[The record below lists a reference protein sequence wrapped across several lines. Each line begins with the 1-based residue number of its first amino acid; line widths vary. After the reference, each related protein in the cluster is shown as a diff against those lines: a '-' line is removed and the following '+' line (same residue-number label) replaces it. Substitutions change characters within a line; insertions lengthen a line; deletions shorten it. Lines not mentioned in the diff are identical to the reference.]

1 MQNLVLLD
9 WFVIVGY
16 FGVIS
21 LIAWWSSLRQ
31 NTTKDYFLAGRH
43 VGFFAVGCS
52 LLASNVGS
60 EHIVGLAGQGATS
73 GMAMAHWGY
82 TLGS

>member
-31 NTTKDYFLAGRH
+31 NTTKDYFLAGRQ
-43 VGFFAVGCS
+43 VGFFAVG
-52 LLASNVGS
+52 
-60 EHIVGLAGQGATS
+60 
-73 GMAMAHWGY
+73 
-82 TLGS
+82 